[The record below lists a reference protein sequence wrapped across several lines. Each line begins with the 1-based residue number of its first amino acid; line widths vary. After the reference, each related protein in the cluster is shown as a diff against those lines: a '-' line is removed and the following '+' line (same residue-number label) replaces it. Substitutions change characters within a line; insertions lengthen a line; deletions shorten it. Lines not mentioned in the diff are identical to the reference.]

1 MPRISQTIQG
11 ALNDQINRELAS
23 AYVYLAMSAWADEQN
38 LNGAASWLRL
48 QWQEELVHATK
59 LVDYIAQR
67 GGRLELKAIAKPP
80 MKYKTLLDCFRAVL
94 SHEEA
99 VTIAIN
105 NLYDQAAKE
114 KDYATQTLLDWY
126 VTEQVEEENAPA
138 EIISMLER
146 AGDSPSGLL
155 IVDRQLAGRT
165 TGGTGGPDT
174 A

>member
-1 MPRISQTIQG
+1 MPRISQTIQD

-38 LNGAASWLRL
+38 LNGAARWLRL

-165 TGGTGGPDT
+165 MADNATT
-174 A
+174 

>member
-1 MPRISQTIQG
+1 MPRISQTIQD
-11 ALNDQINRELAS
+11 AINDQINRELSS

-48 QWQEELVHATK
+48 QWEEELVHATK

-67 GGRLELKAIAKPP
+67 GGRLRLKVIPEPP
-80 MKYKTLLDCFRAVL
+80 TEYASLLDCFRAVL
-94 SHEEA
+94 RHEED
-99 VTIAIN
+99 VTVAIN

-126 VTEQVEEENAPA
+126 VNEQVEEENAPA
-138 EIISMLER
+138 EIISMLEL
-146 AGDSPSGLL
+146 AGDSPSSLL
-155 IVDRQLAGRT
+155 LVDSQLAGRT
-165 TGGTGGPDT
+165 AGAGGAPSE